1 MGSDIQAALI
11 ASAWSAGMRLHDGQV
26 QGGRG
31 AGLRGLDETTVERVE
46 MSAEELLQQ
55 LIEKLGAQKPPPPPP
70 LPIQYDAWD
79 VEHIAKYMKL
89 APDTVRRKIV
99 TDPKFPAAMRPT
111 SDGPARWPARKVVAW
126 LEARA

>member
-1 MGSDIQAALI
+1 
-11 ASAWSAGMRLHDGQV
+11 
-26 QGGRG
+26 
-31 AGLRGLDETTVERVE
+31 
-46 MSAEELLQQ
+46 MSTDDLLKELLT
-55 LIEKLGAQKPPPPPP
+55 KLSGP

-99 TDPKFPAAMRPT
+99 TDPKFPPAMRPT